1 MRAFPVAQIGP
12 NLHKIVS
19 SRIKVFPVTQVCSN
33 SHKIVIRAFPVAQIR
48 PNLHKIV
55 SSRVR
60 TFPVAQFV
68 TVGLLKKDAPC
79 PGSRSERGGA
89 RRAPT
94 KRVLIYFSRVFI
106 NLDMYWQDSSSVL
119 RTYRPNVD
127 LNGNFVFRFLK
138 RT

>member
-1 MRAFPVAQIGP
+1 MRAFPVAQFG
-12 NLHKIVS
+12 
-19 SRIKVFPVTQVCSN
+19 
-33 SHKIVIRAFPVAQIR
+33 

-94 KRVLIYFSRVFI
+94 KRVKDKILEVFTPI
-106 NLDMYWQDSSSVL
+106 V
-119 RTYRPNVD
+119 
-127 LNGNFVFRFLK
+127 G
-138 RT
+138 